1 MIQNYFII
9 MARAI
14 RRQLFQTGI
23 NVLGLTVAF
32 AFALLLGLFISGEIK
47 VNTTLRDAERL
58 FLLENKINGESTG
71 VDFFTPAFLTKIAND
86 QYGSQFNGYY
96 RFWDRSMTVSKD
108 EKHFRIQGMIGDPSF
123 LQMFGFNVLH
133 GNKSNPLDKR
143 DAVIV
148 TEAAARLFFDRTD
161 VDGET
166 LSISTEQRGVRDYVI
181 AAVISEPDKKNT
193 VTDLMNMNAQIFLS
207 LQNVSDFFVD
217 SQPDSWQAPI
227 IAYVKLDPQ
236 TDETSA
242 ETILNELLQED
253 APKEISENRVID
265 LLPLTDYYMVTNHG
279 AVKQLVSSLTGI
291 IVFILLLAITNF
303 INVTIA
309 SSFRRLKE
317 IGIRKVIGSE
327 KRQLVF
333 QFLMESILLSFIAML
348 LSLVAYQFLFPL
360 FNSLL
365 NSQLPSLTGFEPLTW
380 IVIFACAIMIGAMAG
395 IYPALRQSAVKPI
408 VSLKGK
414 AASVQGTVSFSR
426 VLIGVQFVITTFILI
441 ATIVLARQSDYFLER
456 DLGYNKS
463 HVIIVS
469 SVPRQWNDEGF
480 ARMESAKTMFKS
492 SSGVEAVSLSWGTPG
507 WGVNGQ
513 EIMMRKEGTS
523 EETSIKSFLTGVD
536 ESFDD
541 VYQLKLLSGEF
552 LFADN
557 EPRSSKR
564 VVLNETAATRLSVR
578 TGDRIKFNADTSIF
592 TVAGVVQDFHYE
604 SMHEPVKP
612 AIFMHNRDYSSFRL
626 FSFRLQAGTPAN
638 SLAEVERLWKQVFPD
653 EPFTYYFA
661 DERLRA
667 LYTTELQLR
676 KASTVASVL
685 MLVIVMI
692 GVLGLVSLNVSRRN
706 KEVGIRKAL
715 GATVSNILVMF
726 SGEYARLMLISFGIA
741 IPLAY
746 YFVNEWLNSFVYH
759 IDLHWWMFLVPST
772 LLVLLTTMIVMLR
785 AYGTASTNPVASLRY
800 E

>member
-1 MIQNYFII
+1 
-9 MARAI
+9 
-14 RRQLFQTGI
+14 
-23 NVLGLTVAF
+23 
-32 AFALLLGLFISGEIK
+32 
-47 VNTTLRDAERL
+47 
-58 FLLENKINGESTG
+58 
-71 VDFFTPAFLTKIAND
+71 
-86 QYGSQFNGYY
+86 
-96 RFWDRSMTVSKD
+96 
-108 EKHFRIQGMIGDPSF
+108 
-123 LQMFGFNVLH
+123 
-133 GNKSNPLDKR
+133 
-143 DAVIV
+143 
-148 TEAAARLFFDRTD
+148 
-161 VDGET
+161 
-166 LSISTEQRGVRDYVI
+166 
-181 AAVISEPDKKNT
+181 
-193 VTDLMNMNAQIFLS
+193 
-207 LQNVSDFFVD
+207 
-217 SQPDSWQAPI
+217 
-227 IAYVKLDPQ
+227 
-236 TDETSA
+236 
-242 ETILNELLQED
+242 
-253 APKEISENRVID
+253 
-265 LLPLTDYYMVTNHG
+265 
-279 AVKQLVSSLTGI
+279 
-291 IVFILLLAITNF
+291 
-303 INVTIA
+303 
-309 SSFRRLKE
+309 
-317 IGIRKVIGSE
+317 
-327 KRQLVF
+327 
-333 QFLMESILLSFIAML
+333 
-348 LSLVAYQFLFPL
+348 
-360 FNSLL
+360 
-365 NSQLPSLTGFEPLTW
+365 
-380 IVIFACAIMIGAMAG
+380 MAG

-638 SLAEVERLWKQVFPD
+638 SLAEVERLWKRVFPD